1 MIELP
6 EAFKKKMKG
15 LLETEYEAF
24 LESYEKER
32 VQGLRLN
39 PGKAEAE
46 EFLAKTTF
54 HLTKICL
61 LYTSPSPRDCS

>member
-24 LESYEKER
+24 LESYEK
-32 VQGLRLN
+32 
-39 PGKAEAE
+39 
-46 EFLAKTTF
+46 
-54 HLTKICL
+54 
-61 LYTSPSPRDCS
+61 

>member
-6 EAFKKKMKG
+6 EAFKKKMMG

-39 PGKAEAE
+39 PGKAQNTIEILE
-46 EFLAKTTF
+46 RDL
-54 HLTKICL
+54 LTG
-61 LYTSPSPRDCS
+61 LYTEKADRKSVV